1 MRITLAIAVL
11 VATIVAAGGVAS
23 AHQSSIKYA
32 DITVDGANATVRVTI
47 APTDVTQPL
56 GFEDASKPSVAEAL
70 APATLD
76 RVTAFVASWVALRTP
91 DGTACRYAA
100 LRAAPDADGKFV
112 DITWDATCGGTIRKL
127 VIDFSRFFALDQRHE
142 AIVSV
147 HGPGERVEPIVVRI
161 SDPIL
166 TVTPGQKTSLL
177 GWVRHGMDHI
187 YGGLDH
193 IAFVLTLL
201 LVVAIKRGARK
212 GEWLVRSPLEAL
224 KTTAVIITA
233 FTIAHS
239 TSLIAASLGYISL
252 PSRFV
257 ESMIAASIVYT
268 AIEDIV
274 RPDVKWRYALTFG
287 FGLVHGLGFASV
299 LADLLP
305 KEAVIVPLLT
315 FNVGVELGQ
324 LTIVLVAIPI
334 LWAIAR
340 FVGSE
345 NYRRIV
351 VPVAAVPLALVGI
364 KWLIE
369 RVFEVT
375 TVSILGM

>member
-1 MRITLAIAVL
+1 MRIALALVL
-11 VATIVAAGGVAS
+11 LAGLAGVAH

-32 DITVDGANATVRVTI
+32 DVTVDGPRAQVRVTI

-56 GFEDASKPSVAEAL
+56 GLPETAQPTVAEAL

-91 DGTACRYAA
+91 DGGGCAA
-100 LRAAPDADGKFV
+100 TGLRAAADADGKFV
-112 DITWDATCGGTIRKL
+112 DVTWDATCARTIDRL
-127 VIDFSRFFALDQRHE
+127 VLDFSRFFALDQRHE

-147 HGPGERVEPIVVRI
+147 HAPGEQVEPTVVRI

-166 TVTPGQKTSLL
+166 TVTPGEATSLL
-177 GWVRHGMDHI
+177 GWIRHGMDHI

-201 LVVAIKRGARK
+201 LVVVIERRQTR
-212 GEWLVRSPLEAL
+212 EWRVRSPLEAIK
-224 KTTAVIITA
+224 KTAIIITA

-239 TSLIAASLGYISL
+239 ASLITASLGYISL

-268 AIEDIV
+268 AVEDII
-274 RPDVKWRYALTFG
+274 RPDVRWRYALTFA
-287 FGLVHGLGFASV
+287 FGLIHGLGFASV
-299 LADLLP
+299 LAELLP
-305 KEAVIVPLLT
+305 KDQVIVPLVT
-315 FNVGVELGQ
+315 FNIGVELGQ
-324 LTIVLVAIPI
+324 LSIVLVVIPL
-334 LWAIAR
+334 LWALAR
-340 FVGSE
+340 LVGAE
-345 NYRRIV
+345 RYRRIV
-351 VPVAAVPLALVGI
+351 LPVAAVPLGLVGI

-369 RVFEVT
+369 RVFEIA

>member
-1 MRITLAIAVL
+1 MRIALALAL
-11 VATIVAAGGVAS
+11 VVAMGGVAS
-23 AHQSSIKYA
+23 AHQSSVKYA
-32 DITVDGANATVRVTI
+32 EVTVDGASATVRVTI

-56 GFEDASKPSVAEAL
+56 GLDDAAKPTVGEAL

-76 RVTAFVASWVALRTP
+76 RVTAFVASWIALRTP
-91 DGTACRYAA
+91 SGATCSYSA

-112 DITWDATCGGTIRKL
+112 DVTWDAACGGTIDKL
-127 VIDFSRFFALDQRHE
+127 VVDFTRFFALDQRHE

-147 HGPGERVEPIVVRI
+147 HAPGEQVEPIVVRI
-161 SDPIL
+161 SDPVL
-166 TVTPGQKTSLL
+166 AVTPGQKTSLL
-177 GWVRHGMDHI
+177 GWIRHGMDHI

-201 LVVAIKRGARK
+201 LIVAIRRVD
-212 GEWLVRSPLEAL
+212 GEWKLRSPWEAI
-224 KTTAVIITA
+224 KSTAVIITA

-239 TSLIAASLGYISL
+239 ASLIAASLGYISL

-287 FGLVHGLGFASV
+287 FGLIHGLGFASV
-299 LADLLP
+299 LAELLP

-324 LTIVLVAIPI
+324 LSIVLVAIPV
-334 LWAIAR
+334 LWGLAR
-340 FVGSE
+340 LVGSE

-369 RVFEVT
+369 RVFDVT